1 MLYKRTGL
9 ANGLDAGAFCKFI
22 TNTNRLNEGRIRR
35 YLQAGMENTVRPSL
49 IGKEAIMAIK
59 LPKISDLFNLTGK
72 SALVTGG
79 TGALGSLAAEALAGA
94 GAVVTLAG
102 GDKAKLE
109 ELVKKIR
116 AAGGKADSINLRPDS
131 EANVDAMLKFVV
143 EKQGGLDIL
152 MVASGFNKPGN
163 SQQAT
168 LADFDT
174 VQDANVRQT
183 FLICKA
189 AGKLMMDQGRGGKIV
204 ITSSVR
210 GLVATNNS
218 IAYCTSKAAT
228 DMLTKCFS
236 AEFGPSGITV
246 NAIGPTIFRSKLTSW
261 LYDETGKGAEV
272 RKAVLQR
279 IPLGRL
285 GEPVDFAGSVVFL
298 SSPASDFITGHTLY
312 VDGGFVTV

>member
-1 MLYKRTGL
+1 MTI
-9 ANGLDAGAFCKFI
+9 A
-22 TNTNRLNEGRIRR
+22 
-35 YLQAGMENTVRPSL
+35 
-49 IGKEAIMAIK
+49 
-59 LPKISDLFNLTGK
+59 LPKIGDLFSLTGK

-79 TGALGSLAAEALAGA
+79 TGALGSIAAKALAGA
-94 GAVVTLAG
+94 GAHVTLAG
-102 GDKAKLE
+102 GNKEKLN
-109 ELVKKIR
+109 ELVEEIK
-116 AAGGKADSINLRPDS
+116 AGGGNARGINLRPDT
-131 EANVDAMLKFVV
+131 EAHVDAIVKSVV
-143 EKQGGLDIL
+143 ENQGGIDIL

-168 LADFDT
+168 LPDFDL

-183 FLICKA
+183 FLICRAVGKA
-189 AGKLMMDQGRGGKIV
+189 MLEQGRGGKMV

-236 AEFGPSGITV
+236 AEFAPKGITV
-246 NAIGPTIFRSKLTSW
+246 NAIAPTVFRSPLTAW
-261 LYDETGKGAEV
+261 LFDEEGRGAEV
-272 RKAVLQR
+272 RKSVVAR

-285 GEPVDFAGSVVFL
+285 GEPKDFAGSVIFL
-298 SSPASDFITGHTLY
+298 SSPASNFITGHTMY